1 MVDGAASL
9 MSAIYGLYASDAIT
23 NERGTNVLDS
33 GAHFYGVYET
43 SDHRYVSVGSI
54 EQKFY
59 DELEEKLGITLAD
72 RNDPSKW
79 PGYKEQLAAIFAT
92 KTRDEWCEIMEGS
105 DICFA
110 PVLDMDEAPHH
121 PHNVVRNVFVDVEGV
136 VQPGPAPRFSRTPA
150 AIQSSP
156 ADPGQHT
163 DEALADWGF
172 SANEIE
178 KLRQA
183 GAVN

>member
-1 MVDGAASL
+1 
-9 MSAIYGLYASDAIT
+9 
-23 NERGTNVLDS
+23 
-33 GAHFYGVYET
+33 VYET

-79 PGYKEQLAAIFAT
+79 PGYKEQLAAIFLT

-110 PVLDMDEAPHH
+110 PVLDMAEAPNH
-121 PHNVVRNVFVDVEGV
+121 PHNVARNVFVDVEGV

-172 SANEIE
+172 SSNEIE